1 MPFWRRVK
9 NNDKFW
15 CGFDRGYSSNE
26 QGLRVRRG
34 RNGYSGIQVLAS
46 GISTDQTTVLQDYDD
61 DMIVL
66 SDQAIERLV
75 CLHSGDAASAEF
87 HEFEIWRSQSE
98 AHERA
103 ARDAESLIG
112 AVGETQ
118 TAQHANWCEAVALQG
133 ASITSNVSNKPSAS
147 RRSHGFMRRRPVV
160 SALAGIAAMLMLLFA
175 GFEAGDMWNRY
186 NADYV
191 THTGQYQTIEL
202 PDGSMA
208 HMNTASAFSID
219 FSGDVRRV
227 NLASGEVI
235 FDVAKDA
242 DHPFVVAALDGE
254 AVAVGTVYGVRIKND
269 CAKVTVQE
277 GIVEVRNGAG
287 PALRLSAG
295 EQGAYQSGQAPE
307 LNANADI
314 ATYGSWQRG
323 KLIFNSQPLGAV
335 IAEAQ
340 RHTSGRIVVARDALR
355 DMKVTGVFET
365 AALDDLLQSIE
376 QTTGAHVLKL
386 PLLTVIY

>member
-1 MPFWRRVK
+1 M
-9 NNDKFW
+9 
-15 CGFDRGYSSNE
+15 
-26 QGLRVRRG
+26 
-34 RNGYSGIQVLAS
+34 AS
-46 GISTDQTTVLQDYDD
+46 GISTDQTTVLQDYND
-61 DMIVL
+61 DMIAL
-66 SDQAIERLV
+66 SDQAIDRLV
-75 CLHSGDAASAEF
+75 RLHSGDAKSAEF
-87 HEFEIWRSQSE
+87 HEFDIWRAQSAE
-98 AHERA
+98 HERA
-103 ARDAESLIG
+103 ARDAEGLLG
-112 AVGETQ
+112 ALGETE
-118 TAQHANWCEAVALQG
+118 TARNSDWRETVDPQRIPIASDVAK
-133 ASITSNVSNKPSAS
+133 KPSVPARS
-147 RRSHGFMRRRPVV
+147 RGFIRRRPVV
-160 SALAGIAAMLMLLFA
+160 STLAGLAAMLMLMIA
-175 GFEAGDMWNRY
+175 GLEAGGIWARY
-186 NADYV
+186 HADYV
-191 THTGQYQTIEL
+191 TETGQYQTIDL
-202 PDGSMA
+202 PDGSVA

-227 NLASGEVI
+227 SLASGEVI
-235 FDVAKDA
+235 FEVAKDA

-254 AVAVGTVYGVRIKND
+254 AMAVGTVYGVRINDD

-277 GIVEVRNGAG
+277 GVVEVRNGAG

-307 LNANADI
+307 LNADADI

-340 RHTSGRIVVARDALR
+340 RHTSGRIVVARDDLR

-365 AALDDLLQSIE
+365 ARLDDLLQSIE

>member
-1 MPFWRRVK
+1 M
-9 NNDKFW
+9 
-15 CGFDRGYSSNE
+15 
-26 QGLRVRRG
+26 
-34 RNGYSGIQVLAS
+34 AS
-46 GISTDQTTVLQDYDD
+46 GISTDQATVLKDYDV
-61 DMIVL
+61 DMIAL

-75 CLHSGDAASAEF
+75 RLHSGDATSSEF
-87 HEFEIWRSQSE
+87 HEFEIWRAQSA

-103 ARDAESLIG
+103 TRDAEGLLG
-112 AVGETQ
+112 ALGETEAARNSDWRETVDTQ
-118 TAQHANWCEAVALQG
+118 SASIASAVAKKL
-133 ASITSNVSNKPSAS
+133 SAS
-147 RRSHGFMRRRPVV
+147 ALTGGFIRRRPVV
-160 SALAGIAAMLMLLFA
+160 SAFAGLAAMLMFMIV
-175 GFEAGDMWNRY
+175 GIEVGDLWARY
-186 NADYV
+186 HADYV
-191 THTGQYQTIEL
+191 TETGQYQTIEL
-202 PDGSMA
+202 PDGSVA

-242 DHPFVVAALDGE
+242 GHPFVVAALDGE
-254 AVAVGTVYGVRIKND
+254 AMAVGTVYGVRIKDD

-277 GIVEVRNGAG
+277 GIVEVRNSAG

-307 LNANADI
+307 LSDSADI

-365 AALDDLLQSIE
+365 AGLDDLLQSIE